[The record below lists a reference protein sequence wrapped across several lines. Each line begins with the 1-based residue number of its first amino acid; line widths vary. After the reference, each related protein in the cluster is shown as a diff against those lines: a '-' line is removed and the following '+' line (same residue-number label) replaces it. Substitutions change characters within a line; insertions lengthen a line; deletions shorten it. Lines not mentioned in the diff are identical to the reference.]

1 MTRPMTRRLTTAA
14 AVALVVVLATGMAAC
29 TRDQDALPDPN
40 TVAPATTPQMSTG
53 PSTRAP
59 SATTA
64 STTGPASTRPATVDQ
79 SATARPSPVTSAS
92 PTSSN
97 TRAVPPTTW
106 VTQPATGAPTAPNT
120 AATLPPPTQDPSPAA
135 TSGPLHLDSQPRPPG
150 WTPTAAHAPTATRAR
165 DPRYA
170 AWEAM
175 MVGCAPVD
183 RRTWIDPAH
192 ALEVAVSRD
201 GRPGVGLIMQF
212 SSQQAALRYLGAFE
226 QQLGACPAR
235 PSAQQPGVIRIESA
249 PGLWLGRRL
258 LPDGS
263 VWAEVA
269 TVSGATVRLWILQDA
284 GGMDDAQ
291 LRALAAHLAG

>member
-1 MTRPMTRRLTTAA
+1 
-14 AVALVVVLATGMAAC
+14 
-29 TRDQDALPDPN
+29 
-40 TVAPATTPQMSTG
+40 
-53 PSTRAP
+53 
-59 SATTA
+59 
-64 STTGPASTRPATVDQ
+64 
-79 SATARPSPVTSAS
+79 
-92 PTSSN
+92 
-97 TRAVPPTTW
+97 
-106 VTQPATGAPTAPNT
+106 
-120 AATLPPPTQDPSPAA
+120 
-135 TSGPLHLDSQPRPPG
+135 
-150 WTPTAAHAPTATRAR
+150 
-165 DPRYA
+165 
-170 AWEAM
+170 

-235 PSAQQPGVIRIESA
+235 PSAQQPGVTRIETRT
-249 PGLWLGRRL
+249 GLWVGRRL

-291 LRALAAHLAG
+291 LRQLATHLRG